1 MTGLKTWWRKL
12 GGLMAVCLL
21 TTLLAAPILDA
32 VLCKED
38 SGTAVAASQQDHVLS
53 SSDHPDDGHTGGSS
67 AACPHG
73 HCHHGVGFGVL
84 AVETATELSPLDQ
97 HYLAPPSTRH
107 ASRAPAGLERPPRA

>member
-32 VLCKED
+32 VLCEAD
-38 SGTAVAASQQDHVLS
+38 SEAVVATSQQDHVLP

-67 AACPHG
+67 TACPHG

-84 AVETATELSPLDQ
+84 AVETTTELSPLDQ
-97 HYLAPPSTRH
+97 HYLAPPFTRH